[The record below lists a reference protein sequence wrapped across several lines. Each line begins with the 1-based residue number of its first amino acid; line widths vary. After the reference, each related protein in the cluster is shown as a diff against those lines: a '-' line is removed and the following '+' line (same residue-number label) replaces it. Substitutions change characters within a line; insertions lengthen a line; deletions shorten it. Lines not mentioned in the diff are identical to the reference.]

1 MKLTTKG
8 QVTIPL
14 SIRER
19 LGLLPWTEVTFDVVD
34 DSVRIRKA
42 ATADQRGRRVIE
54 AMRLAP
60 KPKRGMTTDQLMA
73 FTRGE

>member
-1 MKLTTKG
+1 MRLLLSGVGLMKLTTKG

-14 SIRER
+14 NIREQ

-42 ATADQRGRRVIE
+42 ATANQRGRRVIE
-54 AMRLAP
+54 QCAGRQNPGA
-60 KPKRGMTTDQLMA
+60 A
-73 FTRGE
+73 